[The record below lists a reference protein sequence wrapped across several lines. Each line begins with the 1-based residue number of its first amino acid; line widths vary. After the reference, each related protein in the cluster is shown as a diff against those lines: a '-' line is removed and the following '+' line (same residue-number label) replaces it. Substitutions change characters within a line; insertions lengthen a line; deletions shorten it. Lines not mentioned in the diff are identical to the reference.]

1 MNKSQ
6 LIKNISTDTGK
17 LEVVVESDNI
27 VKYELCANSETIIE
41 LSDGTE
47 ISVESD
53 YYGRIRIK
61 TKGDNDE
68 TKRRN

>member
-1 MNKSQ
+1 MLNKSL
-6 LIKNISTDTGK
+6 LIKNINTDIGELK
-17 LEVVVESDNI
+17 AVVESDNT

-47 ISVESD
+47 ISIESD

-61 TKGDNDE
+61 TKGDSDE
-68 TKRRN
+68 SIN

>member
-1 MNKSQ
+1 MNKSL
-6 LIKNISTDTGK
+6 LIKNISTDVGK
-17 LEVVVESDNI
+17 LEAVVESDNT
-27 VKYELCANSETIIE
+27 VKYEVCANSETTIE

-61 TKGDNDE
+61 TKGDDNESID
-68 TKRRN
+68 

>member
-1 MNKSQ
+1 MNKSL
-6 LIKNISTDTGK
+6 LIKNISTDIGE
-17 LEVVVESDNI
+17 LEAVVESDNT
-27 VKYELCANSETIIE
+27 VKYELCANSETVIE

-47 ISVESD
+47 ISIESD

-68 TKRRN
+68 GID

>member
-1 MNKSQ
+1 MNKSL
-6 LIKNISTDTGK
+6 LIKNISTDVGE
-17 LEVVVESDNI
+17 LEEVVESDNT
-27 VKYELCANSETIIE
+27 VKYELCANSETVIE

-61 TKGDNDE
+61 TKGDSDE
-68 TKRRN
+68 SID

>member
-1 MNKSQ
+1 MMNKSQ

-17 LEVVVESDNI
+17 LEAVVESDNI

-47 ISVESD
+47 IGVESD

-68 TKRRN
+68 NIG

>member
-6 LIKNISTDTGK
+6 LIKNISTDIGK
-17 LEVVVESDNI
+17 LEAVVESDNI
-27 VKYELCANSETIIE
+27 VKYELCANSKTIIE

-47 ISVESD
+47 ISIESD

-61 TKGDNDE
+61 A
-68 TKRRN
+68 KRDKDGNK